1 MNEQL
6 TPRNQQ
12 LQKNLCMPKSNRKES
27 WSVYLFICLVFF
39 NLLVFKADVQTP
51 RAPKDV
57 AIFLA
62 CLAYCRGINNW
73 QKLFHMINQHLV
85 EQSLIPFL
93 LHSKKKHFSIESINH
108 QASSVGQ
115 LVHQSVSNYGS
126 SKSNYGSSNGK
137 LWILEKL
144 ELVGLQNAWKR
155 RRKYKCI
162 HVERHTCKSITAT
175 YFSNGFS

>member
-73 QKLFHMINQHLV
+73 QKLFHMINQHFV

-93 LHSKKKHFSIESINH
+93 LHSKKNHFSIESINH

-126 SKSNYGSSNGK
+126 SKSDYGSSKANYGSWKSLSWWVCRMLGREEESTSVFM
-137 LWILEKL
+137 WRDIL
-144 ELVGLQNAWKR
+144 A
-155 RRKYKCI
+155 
-162 HVERHTCKSITAT
+162 SP
-175 YFSNGFS
+175 

>member
-1 MNEQL
+1 
-6 TPRNQQ
+6 
-12 LQKNLCMPKSNRKES
+12 
-27 WSVYLFICLVFF
+27 
-39 NLLVFKADVQTP
+39 
-51 RAPKDV
+51 
-57 AIFLA
+57 
-62 CLAYCRGINNW
+62 
-73 QKLFHMINQHLV
+73 MINQHLV

-93 LHSKKKHFSIESINH
+93 LHNKKNHFSIESINH

-115 LVHQSVSNYGS
+115 Q
-126 SKSNYGSSNGK
+126 

-155 RRKYKCI
+155 RRKSPCI

>member
-12 LQKNLCMPKSNRKES
+12 LQIFLCKPKSNRKES
-27 WSVYLFICLVFF
+27 RSVYLFICLVFY

-57 AIFLA
+57 AVLLA
-62 CLAYCRGINNW
+62 CLTYCWGINNW

-93 LHSKKKHFSIESINH
+93 LHNKKINFSIESINH

-115 LVHQSVSNYGS
+115 LAHQSVSNYGS
-126 SKSNYGSSNGK
+126 SKGR

-155 RRKYKCI
+155 RRKYRCI
-162 HVERHTCKSITAT
+162 HVEIHTCKSITAT